1 MQEAS
6 QDSSISEAVIDDS
19 QSSLDVY
26 PQRTELT
33 LDPCFSC
40 NGTSLESLPPLGL
53 PSSLVAILKTGL
65 TASLTFLSLNGL
77 FASDCPSTIV

>member
-33 LDPCFSC
+33 LDPCFNC